1 MRPALLLRA
10 LTAGLLAACLAA
22 APALAQDTPKD
33 AAKDK
38 PQTLDKVSFGTN
50 WVAEA
55 EHGGFFQAVADG
67 TYKKY
72 GLDVTIVP
80 GGPNDNNRML
90 LIAGKIDF
98 FMAANTLMS
107 LDAVTNNVPLISV
120 AAIFQKD
127 PQVFL
132 THPESRI
139 TKLEELKPLTLFVS
153 KEGMTSY
160 YQWLKSEYGF
170 SDKNVRPYTFNAQPF
185 IATAQS
191 AMQGYVTSEPF
202 AVEKAAGFKPG
213 IILLADAGY
222 NTYSTLIEARVD
234 TVQKKPD
241 LVQRFVDASIIGWY
255 NYLYGDNSAANAMIK
270 KLNPEMTDE
279 LLAYS
284 VAKMKD
290 YGIVDSGDTL
300 KDGIGAMSDE
310 RVTNVFQKMVK
321 SRRGQARYRL
331 PQVLYA
337 ALRQQGRR
345 YRAAPQEHEV
355 GHDPEKCEAVFP
367 RDKRGTRLR
376 GDHAQKRNLMA
387 GPAALSETNAG
398 GLAVSLRAVTKI
410 FDNGVSALGPLD
422 LDIPKGEFVSLLGPS
437 GCGKSTALRVIA
449 GLTSPTSGSV
459 EVSHHAGDGRPGH
472 SIGFVFQEPT
482 LMPWTTVRE
491 NVRLPLRLADVPPA
505 ESDARIGEAL
515 ARVGLADFAGRLSPR
530 IVGRHED
537 AGVAGARAGHR
548 SGYPADGRT
557 VRGAGRDHPLPSQRR
572 SADAVAQ
579 AEQDGR
585 VRDAFGVRVR
595 LSVAA
600 RGRDDAATGPH
611 SEPTSRIETSEPRSE
626 DFRTSAEYGDYCRK
640 VSAALAPSYQ
650 GQPAL

>member
-1 MRPALLLRA
+1 MRPVLLLRA

-22 APALAQDTPKD
+22 APALAQDKDSKD

-67 TYKKY
+67 TYRKY
-72 GLDVTIVP
+72 GLDVSIVP

-107 LDAVTNNVPLISV
+107 LDAVANNVPLVSV

-170 SDKNVRPYTFNAQPF
+170 SDKNVRPYTFNPQPF

-213 IILLADAGY
+213 VILLADAGY

-234 TVQKKPD
+234 TVEKKPD

-290 YGIVDSGDTL
+290 YGIVDSGDAL

-310 RVTNVFQKMVK
+310 RVTNLFQKMVK
-321 SRRGQARYRL
+321 
-331 PQVLYA
+331 
-337 ALRQQGRR
+337 
-345 YRAAPQEHEV
+345 
-355 GHDPEKCEAVFP
+355 
-367 RDKRGTRLR
+367 
-376 GDHAQKRNLMA
+376 
-387 GPAALSETNAG
+387 
-398 GLAVSLRAVTKI
+398 
-410 FDNGVSALGPLD
+410 
-422 LDIPKGEFVSLLGPS
+422 
-437 GCGKSTALRVIA
+437 
-449 GLTSPTSGSV
+449 
-459 EVSHHAGDGRPGH
+459 
-472 SIGFVFQEPT
+472 
-482 LMPWTTVRE
+482 
-491 NVRLPLRLADVPPA
+491 
-505 ESDARIGEAL
+505 
-515 ARVGLADFAGRLSPR
+515 
-530 IVGRHED
+530 
-537 AGVAGARAGHR
+537 AGVVKPDIDYRKSYTLR
-548 SGYPADGRT
+548 F
-557 VRGAGRDHPLPSQRR
+557 VNK
-572 SADAVAQ
+572 
-579 AEQDGR
+579 
-585 VRDAFGVRVR
+585 GVGVELR
-595 LSVAA
+595 
-600 RGRDDAATGPH
+600 P
-611 SEPTSRIETSEPRSE
+611 
-626 DFRTSAEYGDYCRK
+626 K
-640 VSAALAPSYQ
+640 NMK
-650 GQPAL
+650 